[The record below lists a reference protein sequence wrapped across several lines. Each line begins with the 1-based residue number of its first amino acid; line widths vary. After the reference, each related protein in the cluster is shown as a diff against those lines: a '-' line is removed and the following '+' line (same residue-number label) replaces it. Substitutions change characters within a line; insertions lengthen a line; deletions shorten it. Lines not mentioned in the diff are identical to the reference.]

1 MKHTPDFLA
10 ALQRTIYAAQAAN
23 TIRRKNARTTAANRS
38 RARYNAD
45 HGKTRKTGFAPLPM
59 PFRLLPKQAAVMAA
73 EAQAVRALRKR
84 PPQEWKRLVM
94 KLAPSVRVPVA
105 YIVWWDFFAQ
115 RMPAERWD
123 HLDKLIDAPWV
134 DAPPVVVEKAL
145 HALGYTPYLAVRRLR
160 GAATY
165 GEGEK

>member
-1 MKHTPDFLA
+1 MNHTPDFLA
-10 ALQRTIYAAQAAN
+10 ALQRTLDAAQAAN
-23 TIRRKNARTTAANRS
+23 EVRKKNAPTATENR
-38 RARYNAD
+38 RRRGHNAK
-45 HGKTRKTGFAPLPM
+45 HEKTRKTGFAPLPL
-59 PFRLLPKQAAVMAA
+59 PYRLPEKQAAVMDA
-73 EAQAVRALRKR
+73 ETQAVRALRKR
-84 PPQEWKRLVM
+84 TPKDWKKQIMR
-94 KLAPSVRVPVA
+94 LAPSVRVPVA